1 MALAGTN
8 GSGVVTG
15 TAMRPDNTMR
25 DVGEVAAIG
34 ATTVGAIAGSIL
46 SFGTAAAPL
55 AAAAATID
63 AGVIA
68 GRAYQ
73 DVQQNQQDANAAQ
86 RQQQGA
92 LDSQMQAR
100 QSDKLKQAAIVQ
112 PGAHVDKGL
121 QNPVNFQAPPM
132 PVGQIP
138 GAVTID
144 PALAGTFTGD
154 PNQFAGEDTNTIG
167 GVSGT
172 AVPQDALTGASD
184 RRVKKSVQSG
194 KKAAEDFLSYIRRR
208 GAWPANVKDSKRG

>member
-1 MALAGTN
+1 MGLAGTG

-15 TAMRPDNTMR
+15 TAMRPDNTGR
-25 DVGEVAAIG
+25 DVGEVAAIAG
-34 ATTVGAIAGSIL
+34 TTVGAIAGSIL

-86 RQQQGA
+86 RAQQQG
-92 LDSQMQAR
+92 LDAQMQAR

-121 QNPVNFQAPPM
+121 QKPLNFKGPDKPVEQT
-132 PVGQIP
+132 P

-144 PALAGTFTGD
+144 PALADTYTGD
-154 PNQFAGEDTNTIG
+154 PNAPVVAPGMQGAAPAPPPGIDPEL
-167 GVSGT
+167 V
-172 AVPQDALTGASD
+172 GASD